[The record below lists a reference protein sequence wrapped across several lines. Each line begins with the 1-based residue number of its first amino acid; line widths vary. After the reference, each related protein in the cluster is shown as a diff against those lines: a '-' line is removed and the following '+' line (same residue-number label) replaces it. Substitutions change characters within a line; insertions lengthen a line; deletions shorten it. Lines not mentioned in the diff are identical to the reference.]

1 MAKKPPEKLEFLYE
15 GTNRDGKRTKG
26 EFFAISEIIAK
37 TTLRKQGINVVK
49 IKKKPKPLF
58 SKRKMKI
65 LPADIAIFSRQ
76 IATMMKSG
84 VPLVQSFDIIGLGHA
99 NPSMQEL
106 IMAIKVDV
114 EGGSNFAEALKRHP
128 LYFDDLFVS
137 LVDAG
142 EQAGALEGMLDKLA
156 TYKEKTEALKAKVK
170 KAMSYPIAVL
180 SVAFI
185 VTAILLVFVVPQF
198 GEIFAS
204 FGAELPGMTLFVI
217 GISDFMQAYW
227 WAFIVAIFALLQ
239 VYKRL
244 HATSA
249 EFRKRVDIITLKIPI
264 MGQIAEKSAIARFTR
279 TLETMSVAGVPLVEA
294 MESVAGA
301 TGNIVFH
308 DATLKIKDEISTG
321 TQLQVAMKDCGL
333 FPNMVLQMVAIGEE
347 SGSLDYMLGKVADF
361 FETEVDNL
369 VDNLTA
375 LMEPLIMSVLGV
387 LVGGLII
394 SMYLPIFQM
403 GQVVG

>member
-1 MAKKPPEKLEFLYE
+1 MAKKPAEKLEFLYE

-26 EFFAISEIIAK
+26 EFFAVSEIIAK
-37 TTLRKQGINVVK
+37 TTLRKQGINVLK

-114 EGGSNFAEALKRHP
+114 EGGSNFAEALKKHP

-156 TYKEKTEALKAKVK
+156 TYKEKTEAIKAKVK

-180 SVAFI
+180 TVAFI
-185 VTAILLVFVVPQF
+185 VTAILLIFVVPQF

-217 GISDFMQAYW
+217 GISEFMQAYW
-227 WAFIVAIFALLQ
+227 WVFILAIVGLMQ

-264 MGQIAEKSAIARFTR
+264 MGDIATKSAIARFTR

-308 DATLKIKDEISTG
+308 DATLKIKDEIATG
-321 TQLQVAMKDCGL
+321 TQLQVAMKDSGL
-333 FPNMVLQMVAIGEE
+333 FPSMVIQMVAIGEE
-347 SGSLDYMLGKVADF
+347 AGSLDFMLGKVADF

-369 VDNLTA
+369 VDSLTA

>member
-1 MAKKPPEKLEFLYE
+1 MAKKPAQKIEFLYE

-37 TTLRKQGINVVK
+37 TTLRKQGINVTR
-49 IKKKPKPLF
+49 IKKKPKSFF
-58 SKRKMKI
+58 SPRKMKI
-65 LPADIAIFSRQ
+65 LPQDIAIFSRQ

-114 EGGSNFAEALKRHP
+114 EGGSNFAEALTKHP
-128 LYFDDLFVS
+128 LYFDDLFIS

-156 TYKEKTEALKAKVK
+156 TYKEKTEAIKAKVK

-185 VTAILLVFVVPQF
+185 VTAILLIFVVPQF

-217 GISDFMQAYW
+217 AISEFMQAYW
-227 WAFIVAIFALLQ
+227 WVFVFAIFGILQ
-239 VYKRL
+239 LYKRL

-249 EFRKRVDIITLKIPI
+249 EFRKRVDIITLKLPI
-264 MGQIAEKSAIARFTR
+264 MGSIATKSAIARFTR

-294 MESVAGA
+294 MDSVAGA
-301 TGNIVFH
+301 TGNIVFR

-321 TQLQVAMKDCGL
+321 TQLQVAMKDCNL
-333 FPNMVLQMVAIGEE
+333 FPNMVIQMVAIGEE
-347 SGSLDYMLGKVADF
+347 AGSLDFMLGKVADF
-361 FETEVDNL
+361 FETEVDNA
-369 VDNLTA
+369 VDGLTA

-387 LVGGLII
+387 LVGGLIV

>member
-1 MAKKPPEKLEFLYE
+1 MAKKPAAKIEFLYE
-15 GTNRDGKRTKG
+15 GTNREGKKTKG
-26 EFFAISEIIAK
+26 EFFAVTEIIAK
-37 TTLRKQGINVVK
+37 ATLRKQGINVLK

-58 SKRKMKI
+58 SPRKMKI

-106 IMAIKVDV
+106 ILAIKFDV
-114 EGGSNFAEALKRHP
+114 EGGANFAEALKKHP

-156 TYKEKTEALKAKVK
+156 TYKEKTEAIKAKVK

-180 SVAFI
+180 TIAFI
-185 VTAILLVFVVPQF
+185 VTAILLIFVVPQF

-217 GISDFMQAYW
+217 AISEFMQAYW
-227 WAFIVAIFALLQ
+227 WVFVIAIFALIQ

-249 EFRKRVDIITLKIPI
+249 EFRKLVDKISLKVPIVGEITT
-264 MGQIAEKSAIARFTR
+264 KSSIARFTR

-308 DATLKIKDEISTG
+308 DATIKIKDELATG
-321 TQLQVAMKDCGL
+321 TQLQVAMRDCGL
-333 FPNMVLQMVAIGEE
+333 FPSMVIQMVAIGEE
-347 SGSLDYMLGKVADF
+347 AGSLDFMLGKVADF
-361 FETEVDNL
+361 FEDEVDNL
-369 VDNLTA
+369 VDSLTS

-387 LVGGLII
+387 LVGGLIV

>member
-1 MAKKPPEKLEFLYE
+1 MAKKIAKKIAFLYE
-15 GTNRDGKRTKG
+15 GSNRDGKKTKG

-37 TTLRKQGINVVK
+37 TILRKQGINVLR

-58 SKRKMKI
+58 GKRKMKI

-84 VPLVQSFDIIGLGHA
+84 LPLVQSFDIIGLGHA

-106 IMAIKVDV
+106 IMAIKLDV
-114 EGGSNFAEALKRHP
+114 EGGSNFAEALKKHP

-137 LVDAG
+137 LIDAG
-142 EQAGALEGMLDKLA
+142 EQSGALENMLDKLA
-156 TYKEKTEALKAKVK
+156 TYKEKTEAIKAKVK

-180 SVAFI
+180 TVAFV
-185 VTAILLVFVVPQF
+185 VTAILLIFVVPQF

-217 GISDFMQAYW
+217 AISEFMQAYW
-227 WAFIVAIFALLQ
+227 WVFIMVIFIVIQ
-239 VYKRL
+239 VFKRL

-249 EFRKRVDIITLKIPI
+249 KFRKQVDIITLKLPI
-264 MGQIAEKSAIARFTR
+264 VGEIATKSAIARFTR

-294 MESVAGA
+294 LESVAGA
-301 TGNIVFH
+301 TGNRVFH
-308 DATLKIKDEISTG
+308 DATIKIKDEIATG
-321 TQLQVAMKDCGL
+321 TQLQVAMKDAGL
-333 FPNMVLQMVAIGEE
+333 FPSMVIQMVAIGEE
-347 SGSLDYMLGKVADF
+347 AGSLDFMLGKVADF
-361 FETEVDNL
+361 FEAEVDNL
-369 VDNLTA
+369 VDSLTA